1 MLVEEMLVMNRNL
14 KIEELKVLLK
24 QSNKE
29 MIDVDCVKNTC
40 YHQTVL
46 SLEHDPL
53 ERIKKNQ
60 IENNEILTKKYKQE
74 ALEAKKRLKNLSGL
88 RLRDFYTIY
97 GTRRPKIFCYLLNLL
112 AGVKSSDF

>member
-1 MLVEEMLVMNRNL
+1 MEKNKPKEEKESEVLVEEMLVMNRNL

-46 SLEHDPL
+46 SL
-53 ERIKKNQ
+53 
-60 IENNEILTKKYKQE
+60 
-74 ALEAKKRLKNLSGL
+74 
-88 RLRDFYTIY
+88 
-97 GTRRPKIFCYLLNLL
+97 
-112 AGVKSSDF
+112 

>member
-46 SLEHDPL
+46 SL
-53 ERIKKNQ
+53 
-60 IENNEILTKKYKQE
+60 
-74 ALEAKKRLKNLSGL
+74 
-88 RLRDFYTIY
+88 
-97 GTRRPKIFCYLLNLL
+97 
-112 AGVKSSDF
+112 